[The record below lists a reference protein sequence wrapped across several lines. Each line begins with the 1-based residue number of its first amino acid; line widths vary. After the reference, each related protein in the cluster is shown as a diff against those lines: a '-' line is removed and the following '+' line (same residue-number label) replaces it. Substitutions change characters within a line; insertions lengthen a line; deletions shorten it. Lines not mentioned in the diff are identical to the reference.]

1 MEQTFVMIK
10 PDGIQRNLAGD
21 IISRLE
27 KKGLKLKALKL
38 MQVSESLAKT
48 HYQEHEDKPFYQ
60 SLVDY
65 ITSGP
70 VIAMI
75 WEGDSAIEVCRK
87 LMGDTDP
94 KKAMPGTIR
103 GDLALTIG
111 ANIVHGSDSP
121 ESAKREIDLFF
132 TEEEIIDYNLSL
144 EDWVYQD

>member
-10 PDGIQRNLAGD
+10 PDGVQRNLAGD

-27 KKGLKLKALKL
+27 RKGLKLKALKL
-38 MQVSESLAKT
+38 MEVSQNLAKT

-70 VIAMI
+70 VIAMV
-75 WEGDSAIEVCRK
+75 WEGDNAIDVCRN

-94 KKAMPGTIR
+94 KKALPGTIR

-132 TEEEIIDYNLSL
+132 TKEEIIDYNLSL
-144 EDWVYQD
+144 EEWVYQD